1 MSSPVVGLIMGVIFG
16 ASLVLTGLTDPDKI
30 IGALRLKDFYA
41 IRTVAFFVLVAMF
54 GTWIL
59 GLFGAANLNVEP
71 AVILTL
77 LIGGALLGIG
87 LGLTGFGP
95 ATGLASAASGRI
107 DALVTVIGMIF
118 GAHVYILIYPSI
130 VMQIEKMYNYGSVT
144 LPQITGVSA
153 TIWVVSIFVVG
164 SLVLL
169 ITRSM
174 QPRFDEGGIG
184 AIDLSIKPGGPQT
197 AKIAFGEPPEFAD
210 AMGTKPVTEET
221 GLYIRSDCLKAA
233 YVFRR
238 WKNLLFIVL
247 LLCLLLNQAS
257 FWLISTGQVKIAEN
271 PKITTPIVSSTDNI
285 QAGQAAAPAEK
296 SKSPSPWL
304 FGLNV
309 TFEHLTSIIRTTAII
324 LVLASAFYALIMY
337 FGMGVSFKGR
347 LGGIGHIC
355 GAFYIS
361 LIMFV
366 LIMPWQNFFGQ
377 VALGA
382 TYTPQELVKWYMTD
396 VSGTFG
402 MALFYLRFTG
412 YWALVL
418 LLLLL
423 AQLRSIRWA
432 RAIRYRFGSR
442 SMSYKS

>member
-1 MSSPVVGLIMGVIFG
+1 MSSPVVGLIMGIIFG
-16 ASLVLTGLTDPDKI
+16 ASLVLTSLTDPDKI

-41 IRTVAFFVLVAMF
+41 IRTVATFVLVAML

-59 GLFGAANLNVEP
+59 GLVGAANLNIEP
-71 AVILTL
+71 ALILTL
-77 LIGGALLGIG
+77 LIGGALLGTG

-118 GAHVYILIYPSI
+118 GAHVYILIY
-130 VMQIEKMYNYGSVT
+130 
-144 LPQITGVSA
+144 
-153 TIWVVSIFVVG
+153 FVVG

-174 QPRFDEGGIG
+174 QPRFDEGAMG
-184 AIDLSIKPGGPQT
+184 AIDLGIK
-197 AKIAFGEPPEFAD
+197 PEFAGS
-210 AMGTKPVTEET
+210 MGTQSVADET
-221 GLYIRSDCLKAA
+221 GLYIRADCLKAA

-238 WKNLLFIVL
+238 WKNLLFLVL

-257 FWLISTGQVKIAEN
+257 FWLISTGQVEMTKNPNTALSVVSIAD
-271 PKITTPIVSSTDNI
+271 ST
-285 QAGQAAAPAEK
+285 QAGQTAAPAEK
-296 SKSPSPWL
+296 SPSTWL
-304 FGLNV
+304 FGLDV
-309 TFEHLTSIIRTTAII
+309 TFEHLTSIIRTTGII

-347 LGGIGHIC
+347 LGGVSHIC
-355 GAFYIS
+355 GAFYMS

-366 LIMPWQNFFGQ
+366 LIMPWQNFFGP

-382 TYTPQELVKWYMTD
+382 TYTPQELVKWHPTD
-396 VSGTFG
+396 VSGTLA

-423 AQLRSIRWA
+423 AQLRSIRWI
-432 RAIRYRFGSR
+432 RNIRYRIGIRATS
-442 SMSYKS
+442 

>member
-1 MSSPVVGLIMGVIFG
+1 MSSPVVGLIMGIIFG
-16 ASLVLTGLTDPDKI
+16 ASLVLTSLTDPDKI

-41 IRTVAFFVLVAMF
+41 IRTVATFVLVAML

-59 GLFGAANLNVEP
+59 GLVGAANLNIEP
-71 AVILTL
+71 ALILTL
-77 LIGGALLGIG
+77 LIGGALLGTG

-107 DALVTVIGMIF
+107 DALVTVIGMIV

-130 VMQIEKMYNYGSVT
+130 VVQLEKMYNYGSVT

-174 QPRFDEGGIG
+174 QPRFDEGAMG
-184 AIDLSIKPGGPQT
+184 AIDLGIK
-197 AKIAFGEPPEFAD
+197 PEFAGS
-210 AMGTKPVTEET
+210 MGTQSVADET
-221 GLYIRSDCLKAA
+221 GLYIRADCLKAA

-238 WKNLLFIVL
+238 WKNLLFLVL

-257 FWLISTGQVKIAEN
+257 FWLISTGQVEMTKNPNTALSVVSIAD
-271 PKITTPIVSSTDNI
+271 ST
-285 QAGQAAAPAEK
+285 QAGQTAAPAEK
-296 SKSPSPWL
+296 SPSTWL
-304 FGLNV
+304 FGLDV
-309 TFEHLTSIIRTTAII
+309 TFEHLTSIIRTTGII

-347 LGGIGHIC
+347 LGGVSHIC
-355 GAFYIS
+355 GAFYMS

-366 LIMPWQNFFGQ
+366 LIMPWQNFFGP

-382 TYTPQELVKWYMTD
+382 TYTPQELVKWHPTD
-396 VSGTFG
+396 VSGTLA

-423 AQLRSIRWA
+423 AQLRSIRWI
-432 RAIRYRFGSR
+432 RNIRYRIGIRATS
-442 SMSYKS
+442 

>member
-1 MSSPVVGLIMGVIFG
+1 MSSPVVGLIMGIIFG
-16 ASLVLTGLTDPDKI
+16 ASLVLTSLTDPDKI

-41 IRTVAFFVLVAMF
+41 IRTVAVFVLIAML

-59 GLFGAANLNVEP
+59 GLVGAANLNIEP

-130 VMQIEKMYNYGSVT
+130 VVQLEKMYKYGSVT

-153 TIWVVSIFVVG
+153 AIWVVSIFVVG

-184 AIDLSIKPGGPQT
+184 AIDLGIK
-197 AKIAFGEPPEFAD
+197 PEFAD
-210 AMGTKPVTEET
+210 SMGTKSVAEET
-221 GLYIRSDCLKAA
+221 GLYIRADCLKAA

-247 LLCLLLNQAS
+247 LICLLLNQAS
-257 FWLISTGQVKIAEN
+257 FWLISTGQVEMTKN
-271 PKITTPIVSSTDNI
+271 PNTVAPVVLGADST
-285 QAGQAAAPAEK
+285 QTGQGAAPAE
-296 SKSPSPWL
+296 KSPSPWL
-304 FGLNV
+304 FGLDV
-309 TFEHLTSIIRTTAII
+309 TFENLTSIIRVTSIV

-347 LGGIGHIC
+347 LGGVSHIC
-355 GAFYIS
+355 GAFYMS

-366 LIMPWQNFFGQ
+366 LIMPWQNFFGP

-382 TYTPQELVKWYMTD
+382 TYTPQELVKWCTTD

-432 RAIRYRFGSR
+432 RAVRHRFATLAT
-442 SMSYKS
+442 SYES